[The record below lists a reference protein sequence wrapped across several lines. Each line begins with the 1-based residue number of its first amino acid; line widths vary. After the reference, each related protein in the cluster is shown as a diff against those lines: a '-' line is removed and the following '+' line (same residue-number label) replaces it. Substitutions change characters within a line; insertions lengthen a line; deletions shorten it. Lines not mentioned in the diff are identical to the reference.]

1 MDSGRPRRQHLLAVL
16 VASLLCGLVG
26 GALGGG
32 LTGYYVGRNSSA
44 DEQGA
49 FLPGPNVTPWAQQA
63 TNMVRMV
70 LTEDSAA
77 TEVFSKIGPTVV
89 TVVNR
94 RTSADGQ
101 LNLGTARGTGVIV
114 DRRGYVITNEHVVR
128 DNQGISV
135 IMANGDKR
143 DARLIGTDAPF
154 TDLAVIKIEK
164 EDTYDTAELGDS
176 DYLQPGQWVLAI
188 GSALGDYRNTVTRGI
203 ISGLH
208 RTLRDGEVV
217 MDDLI
222 QTDAPI
228 NHGNSGGPLV
238 NSVGQVVG
246 INTAVIRA
254 SDSSLDVAEGIG
266 FAIPSN
272 TARAVGEQLIRN
284 GKVLRPFLG
293 ISHRQITPSLA
304 AANNLPVTN
313 GAYVLSV
320 SPNTPASRAG
330 IREKDIIVK
339 IGDDIVDT
347 QRPLLNVLMKYRPQE
362 TVKLTLNRGGK
373 ETQVEVTLGERQ

>member
-1 MDSGRPRRQHLLAVL
+1 
-16 VASLLCGLVG
+16 
-26 GALGGG
+26 
-32 LTGYYVGRNSSA
+32 
-44 DEQGA
+44 
-49 FLPGPNVTPWAQQA
+49 
-63 TNMVRMV
+63 
-70 LTEDSAA
+70 
-77 TEVFSKIGPTVV
+77 
-89 TVVNR
+89 
-94 RTSADGQ
+94 
-101 LNLGTARGTGVIV
+101 
-114 DRRGYVITNEHVVR
+114 
-128 DNQGISV
+128 
-135 IMANGDKR
+135 
-143 DARLIGTDAPF
+143 LIGTDAPF

-293 ISHRQITPSLA
+293 ISHRKITPSLA